1 MVKSNT
7 TNTSISIIKTKP
19 SINRDFLD
27 KEIKYCAP
35 QAYLFFGLFMSIPIL
50 LSILFSTR
58 LCYITEKVSSPR
70 TRVATFL
77 LAIMGLYPQ
86 YWACRFRE
94 ILCSVDLT
102 LKEQ

>member
-1 MVKSNT
+1 MTKT
-7 TNTSISIIKTKP
+7 ISKLKHKKTFILENKT
-19 SINRDFLD
+19 I
-27 KEIKYCAP
+27 AP

-86 YWACRFRE
+86 YWACRFIE
-94 ILCSVDLT
+94 ILCSVGLS
-102 LKEQ
+102 LKEH

>member
-1 MVKSNT
+1 MTKT
-7 TNTSISIIKTKP
+7 ISKLKHKKTFILENKT
-19 SINRDFLD
+19 I
-27 KEIKYCAP
+27 AP

-86 YWACRFRE
+86 YWACRCIQ
-94 ILCSVDLT
+94 ILCPVDLT
-102 LKEQ
+102 LKGQ